1 MDTLQLMAHVSVILL
16 TISISGRP
24 LGFVTL
30 DVQLEVGGSEIH
42 IQGNVYNHQQLQTA
56 QLLIDL
62 VIQWVLLDMVI
73 VYNFAQLDILHL
85 QNK

>member
-1 MDTLQLMAHVSVILL
+1 MDTLQLMARVSVILL

-56 QLLIDL
+56 QLPNDL
-62 VIQWVLLDMVI
+62 VTQWGLLDMVI

>member
-16 TISISGRP
+16 TISISGLL

-56 QLLIDL
+56 QLPNDL
-62 VIQWVLLDMVI
+62 VIQWVLLDMAI
-73 VYNFAQLDILHL
+73 VYNFAQLDIMHL